1 MWTITNNT
9 PFAAERCWVRDR
21 NGAEVWLV
29 AVKGTFLIASDG
41 STQLAD
47 QQEKVCLAPAHRG
60 APDTS
65 SLLYDSDL
73 NHTKLNTDVVL
84 NGHAYAP
91 SGRRAL
97 HVDVRLRVADVDKTL
112 RVFGDRIWKRTLLG
126 LSPSDPQPFEKLPI
140 TYERA
145 FGGRDPG
152 PNDLPHGAWDE
163 RNPVGVGFALRR
175 EHLVG
180 QPVPNVEHLDALIDS
195 WNQRPEPAG
204 FGPIAGHWKSRVR
217 FGGTYD
223 EAWSRERQPL
233 LPNDF
238 DERFYQCAPA
248 DQQARGFLSGGE
260 RVELFNLTPDG
271 VLSFQLPRLT
281 LGFKT
286 DFEDGSSELHR
297 SKLHTVIVEPDVPR
311 VMLVWHSQLPCHHKV
326 LKLKT
331 THLTVKRRVLAAGA
345 GAAGMTA

>member
-1 MWTITNNT
+1 MWTITNST

-21 NGAEVWLV
+21 HGAEVWLV
-29 AVKGTFLIASDG
+29 AVKATFLIASDG
-41 STQLAD
+41 STLLAD
-47 QQEKVCLAPAHRG
+47 QQEKVCLAPKFRDKPG
-60 APDTS
+60 ES

-91 SGRRAL
+91 GGRPASQ
-97 HVDVRLRVADVDKTL
+97 VDVRLRVANVDKTL

-126 LSPSDPQPFEKLPI
+126 LSPSDPEPFKKMPV

-145 FGGRDPG
+145 FGGRDCG
-152 PNDLPHGAWDE
+152 PTDSPHGAWDE

-175 EHLVG
+175 DHLLG
-180 QPVPNVEHLDALIDS
+180 QPVPNVEYLDALIES
-195 WNQRPEPAG
+195 WNKRPNPAG
-204 FGPIAGHWKSRVR
+204 FGPVAGHWTPRVL

-233 LPNDF
+233 LPDDF
-238 DERFYQCAPA
+238 DERFYQCVPT
-248 DQQARGFLSGGE
+248 DQQARGFLMGGE
-260 RVELFNLTPDG
+260 LVELSNLTPG
-271 VLSFQLPRLT
+271 GTLSFRLPRLT

-286 DFEDGSSELHR
+286 DFEDGSDALHPG
-297 SKLHTVIVEPDVPR
+297 KLHTVIVEPDLPR

-331 THLTVKRRVLAAGA
+331 THITLKRRVLVKSPRV
-345 GAAGMTA
+345 AGMFA